1 MLRTCA
7 EYARNRLTGK
17 RPPPDSKSGLTWIV
31 PWAFLAPSG
40 WPRGISSIVR
50 QQLSFVGYVV
60 LALVIVAPFWAILLG
75 LATMGRI
82 DVEAAVASACSALVG
97 ALLVAR
103 WIMTIQATAAAWA
116 GSLSAGREP
125 PTTRLPGGPVSEV
138 LETSLLRLHRAMAA
152 ERADIATESANA
164 ERILDR
170 LPDPLLTLDAA
181 GRIGG
186 ANKAAEE
193 FWGEGLVGRH
203 LAMAIRHPMLLTTAE
218 SVLRG
223 ELESAEVEFRE
234 AAPLE
239 RWLQARIFS
248 VANTGPGGPAAV
260 LALYDLTAVKKAEG
274 MRADFVANVS
284 HELRTPLATLI
295 GFIETLTGPAR
306 DDAAARQR
314 FLDIMDS
321 QAQRM
326 ARLIEDLLSLSRI
339 EMHEHTAP
347 DGRLEVGPLLDSVAT
362 MLQMAAAEKNIK
374 IRVDAAGLPPVV
386 GEPDELTEVFQ
397 NLVENAIKYS
407 HPDTEVTVVGRREG
421 DRLGIVVAD
430 QGVGIPNDHIPR
442 LTERFYRV
450 DKARSRDLGGTGLG
464 LAIVKHIVSR
474 HRGSLAI
481 ESEIGVGS
489 RFTVYLPID
498 PGSGAEA
505 EVSG

>member
-1 MLRTCA
+1 MA
-7 EYARNRLTGK
+7 
-17 RPPPDSKSGLTWIV
+17 
-31 PWAFLAPSG
+31 
-40 WPRGISSIVR
+40 R
-50 QQLSFVGYVV
+50 QQVSFVGYVV
-60 LALVIVAPFWAILLG
+60 LALVIVAPFLAILLA
-75 LATMGRI
+75 LATTGRL
-82 DVEAAVASACSALVG
+82 DLEAAAASAFSALV
-97 ALLVAR
+97 ASLLVAR
-103 WIMTIQATAAAWA
+103 WLMTIQATAAAWA
-116 GSLSAGREP
+116 GSLAAGQEP
-125 PTTRLPGGPVSEV
+125 PTPRMPGGPVSEQ
-138 LETSLLRLHRAMAA
+138 LETSLLRLQRAMAA

-164 ERILDR
+164 ARILDR

-181 GRIGG
+181 GRVGG

-203 LAMAIRHPMLLTTAE
+203 LAMAIRHPTLLTTAE
-218 SVLRG
+218 TVLRG

-314 FLDIMDS
+314 FLEIMDS

-347 DGRLEVGPLLDSVAT
+347 EGRVEVGPLLDSVAT
-362 MLQMAAAEKNIK
+362 MLQMAAAEKNIR
-374 IRVDAAGLPPVV
+374 IRVEAAGLAPVV
-386 GEPDELTEVFQ
+386 GEADELTEVFQ

-407 HPDTEVTVVGRREG
+407 HPDTEVSVVGRRDG
-421 DRLGIVVAD
+421 DRLAISVVD
-430 QGVGIPNDHIPR
+430 QGVGIRNNHIPR
-442 LTERFYRV
+442 LTERCYRV

-481 ESEIGVGS
+481 ESELGVGS
-489 RFTVYLPID
+489 RFTVHLPVD
-498 PGSGAEA
+498 PASEAGAA
-505 EVSG
+505 GAGRL